1 LLALIKLCVLNP
13 DKRPHILPDQFV
25 KERAWPTAPF
35 GATCCLKRG
44 AYSTATRFSVNR
56 FFSFSV
62 SVLSTQTTIR
72 QSLKKR
78 NDEPKNHLIQHLT
91 TCSIDLP

>member
-1 LLALIKLCVLNP
+1 Q
-13 DKRPHILPDQFV
+13 PHRSVQPVVSSEARILPQPV
-25 KERAWPTAPF
+25 SV
-35 GATCCLKRG
+35 
-44 AYSTATRFSVNR
+44 STV
-56 FFSFSV
+56 FSFSV